1 MLVTQDGLFSGHDT
15 LKYCPRSG
23 LHPNWR
29 LARFQPVGGGLG
41 WAGLGWCNPLPH
53 RPRKANA
60 RHKARS
66 RRG

>member
-41 WAGLGWCNPLPH
+41 WCNPLPH